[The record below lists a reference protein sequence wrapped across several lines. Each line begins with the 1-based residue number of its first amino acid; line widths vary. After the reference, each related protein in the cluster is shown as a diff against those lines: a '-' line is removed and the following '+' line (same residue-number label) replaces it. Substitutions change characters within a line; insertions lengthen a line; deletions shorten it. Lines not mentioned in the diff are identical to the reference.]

1 MKTIHKKIKEGITF
15 HYIPC
20 DKFTS
25 SSFSVHFLAPLAG
38 ETAALY
44 CLLSRVLKKGSAL
57 YPSQEAINKRLEELY
72 AASVSM
78 GVSKLGESESFF
90 VSANMLDDRFA
101 FDGTGIEEETVSLA
115 KSLLCAPLLEG
126 DSFCGDIVSREKKA
140 LTDRIR
146 AQINNKNAYA
156 MSRCREIM
164 CADEPYRFSVMG
176 TEEAV
181 EKITPASL
189 YQAYLRVLSS
199 ARMEIIYV
207 GSEGLDTAAA
217 LAERFC
223 EGFAPRAYTDRRE
236 TVICSVSEA
245 RRVKESVCAAQGNL
259 VLGFRTPCAT
269 EEDTFALMLFDAV
282 YGSSAVSK
290 LFMNVREKLSLCY
303 HCSSRCDRHKGVMFV
318 TAGIEN
324 KNAKVAED
332 EILNQLQEMKNGNIS
347 DKELTYA
354 KEALLDG
361 LRTVTDNQGSME
373 SWCLHHAKRGSELTP
388 TETAEKIAA
397 LTREDIVRV
406 AQGIALDTVYFLE
419 GKGTDAE
426 EETEDV

>member
-1 MKTIHKKIKEGITF
+1 MNTIHKKIKEGITF

-25 SSFSVHFLAPLAG
+25 SSFSVHFLMPLADD
-38 ETAALY
+38 TAALY
-44 CLLSRVLKKGSAL
+44 CLLSRVLKKGSAR

-72 AASVSM
+72 AASVGM

-90 VSANMLDDRFA
+90 VSANMLDNRFA
-101 FDGTGIEEETVSLA
+101 FDGTGIEEETISLA

-126 DSFCGDIVSREKKA
+126 NGFCGHIVSREKKA

-146 AQINNKNAYA
+146 AQINNKSAYA
-156 MSRCREIM
+156 MNRCREIM

-181 EKITPASL
+181 GKITPASL
-189 YQAYLRVLSS
+189 YRAYLDILSS
-199 ARMEIIYV
+199 ARMEIIYI
-207 GSEGLDTAAA
+207 GSKSLDAAQA

-223 EGFAPRAYTDRRE
+223 EDLAPRAYTDKRE
-236 TVICSVSEA
+236 IVISSPSET
-245 RRVKESVCAAQGNL
+245 RRVTECVCAAQGNL
-259 VLGFRTPCAT
+259 VLGFRTAST
-269 EEDTFALMLFDAV
+269 AEEDSFALMLFDAV
-282 YGSSAVSK
+282 YGSSPVSK
-290 LFMNVREKLSLCY
+290 LFMNVRERLSLCY

-332 EILNQLQEMKNGNIS
+332 EILNQLEEIRNGNIS
-347 DKELTYA
+347 DKELAYA

-361 LRTVTDNQGSME
+361 LRTVTDSQASME
-373 SWCLHHAKRGSELTP
+373 SWCLHHAKRGSVLTP
-388 TETAEKIAA
+388 TETAEKIEA

-406 AQGIALDTVYFLE
+406 AQGITLDTVYFLE
-419 GKGTDAE
+419 GKGT
-426 EETEDV
+426 EDV